1 MPRIFCCIVVRM
13 FWHSAAATVI
23 GIQSGTFSPLD
34 VSLGGEGT
42 PLQRRVIRRFARTLG
57 WSRAPAASR
66 VGPMRRRTLLA
77 TAVAAPFA
85 ARSETSWPT
94 KPVRIV
100 VPFNPGGASDAMVRV
115 IADELTQRLGQQVL
129 VDPKPGANTIVGS
142 DIVAK
147 AAPDGYT
154 FLITTN
160 STHTNNPS
168 LYAKLPFDPAKD
180 LIPVSLIS
188 LGTILLAAKAGAP
201 FDDLK
206 SMAVWV
212 KGLGRPATY
221 GSWGIGSSGHL
232 YGLMLEKALS
242 DKTGGG
248 TYSHVPYRGDVPAL
262 QDVAN
267 GGLDP
272 PGGSRVSPKP
282 QIAAGKI
289 KAIAAAGSKRS
300 ASMPELSTFAEQLVP
315 GFDLSLFV
323 AAYAPAGTPPDI
335 VERLQRE
342 IRAVIGDPAVAEKL
356 IAQGQTPVGSTPQ
369 ELAKVL

>member
-1 MPRIFCCIVVRM
+1 M
-13 FWHSAAATVI
+13 H
-23 GIQSGTFSPLD
+23 
-34 VSLGGEGT
+34 
-42 PLQRRVIRRFARTLG
+42 RRTIL
-57 WSRAPAASR
+57 AAS
-66 VGPMRRRTLLA
+66 LL
-77 TAVAAPFA
+77 APFA
-85 ARSETSWPT
+85 VRAETTWPT

-100 VPFNPGGASDAMVRV
+100 VPFNPGGAIDAMARV
-115 IADELTQRLGQQVL
+115 IADALTSRLGQQVI
-129 VDPKPGANTIVGS
+129 VDPKPGANTIVGA
-142 DIVAK
+142 DVVAK

-180 LIPVSLIS
+180 LTPVSLVS
-188 LGTILLAAKAGAP
+188 LGTIILAAKAGAP

-206 SMAVWV
+206 GMAAWV

-248 TYSHVPYRGDVPAL
+248 YYSHVPYRGDVPAL

-267 GGLDP
+267 GALDLTWASP
-272 PGGSRVSPKP
+272 VSAKP
-282 QIAAGKI
+282 QIDAGKI
-289 KAIAAAGSKRS
+289 KPLAAAGSKRS

-323 AAYAPAGTPPDI
+323 AAYAPAGTPAEI
-335 VERLQRE
+335 VNRMQRE
-342 IRAVIGDPAVAEKL
+342 IKAAIGDPAVAEKL
-356 IAQGQTPVGSTPQ
+356 IAQGQTPVGSTPD
-369 ELAKVL
+369 ELAKVLARETPIWADLIQQSGAKVE